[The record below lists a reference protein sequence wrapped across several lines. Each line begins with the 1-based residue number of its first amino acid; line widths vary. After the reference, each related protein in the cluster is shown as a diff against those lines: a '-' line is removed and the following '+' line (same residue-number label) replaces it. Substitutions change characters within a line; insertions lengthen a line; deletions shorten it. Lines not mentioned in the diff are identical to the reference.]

1 MAGGLV
7 RHLILA
13 GFTATLLAACMPGS
27 DKDTLADS
35 GSKPLLSL
43 GKSKSQ
49 GEEVEAPEVFQST
62 DMALWDGRPSLGG
75 VWIAAPEAKDPERT
89 LPRAIN
95 SIPVRIIVFYVCALL
110 AIMAVT
116 PWRDVVPH
124 KSPFVE
130 LFVLAGL
137 PAAAGIINFV
147 VLTSAA
153 SSANSGVFST
163 SRMLYGL
170 ALKGDAPQAFH
181 QLSRA
186 SVPSRGLIF
195 SCACL
200 LGGAFLMWVIP
211 DLVQAFTL
219 VTTVSAIL
227 FMFVWSL
234 ILLSYIAYR
243 RQRPALHAASR
254 YKMPGGIAMC
264 WACLAFFVGI
274 LVLLTLEADTR
285 QALLAT
291 PAWFVLLALAYRA
304 MRQRPAK

>member
-1 MAGGLV
+1 M
-7 RHLILA
+7 R
-13 GFTATLLAACMPGS
+13 
-27 DKDTLADS
+27 
-35 GSKPLLSL
+35 
-43 GKSKSQ
+43 
-49 GEEVEAPEVFQST
+49 
-62 DMALWDGRPSLGG
+62 
-75 VWIAAPEAKDPERT
+75 KDPERT

-153 SSANSGVFST
+153 SSANGGVFST

-170 ALKGDAPQAFH
+170 ALKGDAPRAFY

-186 SVPSRGLIF
+186 SVPSRGLLF
-195 SCACL
+195 SCGCL
-200 LGGAFLMWVIP
+200 LLGAFLMWVVP

-227 FMFVWSL
+227 FMFVWSR

-243 RQRPALHAASR
+243 RQRPALHAASK
-254 YKMPGGIAMC
+254 YTMPGGVAMC
-264 WACLAFFVGI
+264 WACLAFFAGI
-274 LVLLTLEADTR
+274 LVLLSLETDTR
-285 QALLAT
+285 QALVVT
-291 PAWFVLLALAYRA
+291 PLWFVLLGVAYRF
-304 MRQRPAK
+304 MLRRQPEGATAVSVPS